1 MTRILVINTGGT
13 ISMQQSDDGSL
24 AASAGDELPTLI
36 SELCSDLD
44 VSAECTSLYDASG
57 SIIATSD
64 SSSINESHWLAI
76 ERTIR
81 EATQFD
87 AYLILHGTDTMAYTA
102 SALAFACIS
111 ITKPII
117 LTGAQVP
124 LSKPGSDGVQNIRIS
139 LEALNSIDRL
149 PCIPMIA
156 FGGLLLEGSRAR
168 KSSTHSAIGFDTP
181 NAPIIAELFPSTRWL
196 TNQQTIV
203 QPQRKF
209 ACEADFSNNVIQ
221 LSLHPGLSAEML
233 KSMIVNSSIE
243 GLIIRVFGTGT
254 APDALDL
261 GNLLSECQDQTQGR
275 FECAVIVTD
284 VYDGSLDLSRY
295 AAAKTL
301 QADIIIDGKDM
312 TPEAATT
319 KLMWSLAD
327 ARRAQARELMKVNL
341 TGELTY

>member
-13 ISMQQSDDGSL
+13 ISMQTSDDGSL
-24 AASAGDELPTLI
+24 AASSGDELPTLI
-36 SELCSDLD
+36 NQLCSDLD
-44 VSAECTSLYDASG
+44 VSAECTSLNDIDG
-57 SIIATSD
+57 NPIATSD
-64 SSSINESHWLAI
+64 SSSIDESHWLAM

-81 EATQFD
+81 NASD
-87 AYLILHGTDTMAYTA
+87 YDGYLILHGTDTMAYTA
-102 SALAFACIS
+102 SALAFACITIS
-111 ITKPII
+111 KPII

-124 LSKPGSDGVQNIRIS
+124 LSKPGSDGIQNIRIS
-139 LEALNSIDRL
+139 LEALSNISRL

-181 NAPIIAELFPSTRWL
+181 NAPVIAELFPSTRWL
-196 TNQQTIV
+196 SVSKTYDHRLTH
-203 QPQRKF
+203 
-209 ACEADFSNNVIQ
+209 ASSTADFSNNVIQ
-221 LSLHPGLSAEML
+221 LNLHPGLSATML
-233 KSMIVNSSIE
+233 KSMILNSSVE

-261 GNLLSECQDQTQGR
+261 GNLLSECRDETQGR
-275 FECAVIVTD
+275 FECAVVVTD

-295 AAAKTL
+295 AAGKTL
-301 QADIIIDGKDM
+301 QTDNIIDGRDM

-327 ARRAQARELMKVNL
+327 SRRPQVRELMKANL
-341 TGELTY
+341 TGELTV